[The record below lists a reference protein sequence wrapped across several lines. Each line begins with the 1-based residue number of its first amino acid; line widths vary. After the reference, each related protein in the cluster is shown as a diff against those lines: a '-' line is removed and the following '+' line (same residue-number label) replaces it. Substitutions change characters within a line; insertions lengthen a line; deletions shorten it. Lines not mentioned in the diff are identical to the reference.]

1 MRCQALIAFVLACCG
16 TNASAQIEWGVN
28 GHPITAY
35 PGISIADQL
44 DLVQDLG
51 MTSYRVNVSYVDQ
64 SDHLAAIL
72 EAARERDI
80 VILPVLTPGGLDLDS
95 DAPETTYKEAYD
107 FAFALGDRF
116 GDQIL
121 AWELGNEEENYAIIQ
136 PCEFRDDGTQ
146 YPCDWGPAGGVE
158 PLAYYGPRWRQ
169 VSAILRGL
177 SDGLEDAAPE
187 TLKAMGTAGWGHVGA
202 FERMREDGIDWDISV
217 WHMYGEDPEW
227 AFEHLRD
234 YNRPIWVTE
243 LNHPY
248 GSQKDGEEPQA
259 EGLVRLMARLAEL
272 SDPYKV
278 EAVHIY
284 QLLDEPYWAPSFEAE
299 MGLVTMD
306 PVADGWM
313 IGRPKAAYHAVRS
326 AIGNLRPIRECDP
339 AEAAAG
345 ETGPAAQV
353 SYGYCLVLRRLP
365 DQRELDL
372 WSEAIW
378 SGEATPVRMIEEL
391 AGSYEFERTGA
402 VGQLNDADY
411 VSMLYMLLLDRA
423 PDGQGIHTYTDQLK
437 TEAIGRH
444 QLATSLM
451 SSSEFFA
458 RHPLLQSAVEA
469 DPVAGFNRQCDP
481 ETLPSAGSPAE
492 QTASYIACLL
502 LDQET
507 APAAAQWAAML
518 ASGKPPVELIQSVLS
533 SAVFAARL
541 RTNQMSNEE
550 YVHRMYG
557 LLLGREADGQGYT
570 DYVSHLNNGDLSR
583 PEVAE
588 ALVASGEFAQRHREI
603 FWGREFEPPP
613 RECDLSLAS
622 RMEQDFERRVA
633 YAHCLVL
640 GSLPEPEL
648 LEQWS
653 MALKERQASTIDLV
667 VALLGSE
674 AFAARY
680 VPEDL
685 PDPAFVTFI
694 YRLLLEREPDG
705 QGFQDYTAQLNA
717 GELSKAAIARALVTS
732 GEFEAR
738 HAVLAE

>member
-1 MRCQALIAFVLACCG
+1 
-16 TNASAQIEWGVN
+16 
-28 GHPITAY
+28 
-35 PGISIADQL
+35 
-44 DLVQDLG
+44 
-51 MTSYRVNVSYVDQ
+51 
-64 SDHLAAIL
+64 
-72 EAARERDI
+72 
-80 VILPVLTPGGLDLDS
+80 
-95 DAPETTYKEAYD
+95 
-107 FAFALGDRF
+107 
-116 GDQIL
+116 
-121 AWELGNEEENYAIIQ
+121 
-136 PCEFRDDGTQ
+136 
-146 YPCDWGPAGGVE
+146 
-158 PLAYYGPRWRQ
+158 
-169 VSAILRGL
+169 
-177 SDGLEDAAPE
+177 
-187 TLKAMGTAGWGHVGA
+187 
-202 FERMREDGIDWDISV
+202 
-217 WHMYGEDPEW
+217 
-227 AFEHLRD
+227 
-234 YNRPIWVTE
+234 
-243 LNHPY
+243 
-248 GSQKDGEEPQA
+248 
-259 EGLVRLMARLAEL
+259 
-272 SDPYKV
+272 
-278 EAVHIY
+278 
-284 QLLDEPYWAPSFEAE
+284 
-299 MGLVTMD
+299 
-306 PVADGWM
+306 
-313 IGRPKAAYHAVRS
+313 
-326 AIGNLRPIRECDP
+326 
-339 AEAAAG
+339 
-345 ETGPAAQV
+345 
-353 SYGYCLVLRRLP
+353 
-365 DQRELDL
+365 
-372 WSEAIW
+372 
-378 SGEATPVRMIEEL
+378 
-391 AGSYEFERTGA
+391 
-402 VGQLNDADY
+402 
-411 VSMLYMLLLDRA
+411 
-423 PDGQGIHTYTDQLK
+423 
-437 TEAIGRH
+437 
-444 QLATSLM
+444 
-451 SSSEFFA
+451 
-458 RHPLLQSAVEA
+458 
-469 DPVAGFNRQCDP
+469 
-481 ETLPSAGSPAE
+481 
-492 QTASYIACLL
+492 
-502 LDQET
+502 
-507 APAAAQWAAML
+507 ML